1 MKKVTIEQAVQEL
14 ATVEWINTDK
24 MIEVFGHCTVAELK
38 QYVGFLAI
46 DTKDFK
52 KADWVKQAVAKLSH
66 EKFQAAV
73 EAMKVVLEQQRK
85 ELATKLSSVNL
96 ETLPWPQLRTYAH
109 ELGVIYTKHT
119 KKAEL
124 IRDLLEKI
132 HEILAESEGE
142 AEQIIND
149 AFEEAT
155 RDLQILE
162 DAYEHHRLVDF
173 SGNFMDIRYVEPD
186 DIEMARERV
195 RLFRDCA

>member
-96 ETLPWPQLRTYAH
+96 ETLPWPQLRAYAS
-109 ELGVIYTKHT
+109 ELGVYTTKHT
-119 KKAEL
+119 KRAEL
-124 IRDLLEKI
+124 LKRLLEKI
-132 HEILAESEGE
+132 CEILGEGE